1 MVVTVIATGFGT
13 DSNGAAPAAVKPAAA
28 AAPAAEEPIINI
40 PKVEDT
46 SLDDDVIDIFNMF
59 KNK

>member
-1 MVVTVIATGFGT
+1 VLQ
-13 DSNGAAPAAVKPAAA
+13 
-28 AAPAAEEPIINI
+28 I
-40 PKVEDT
+40 PKEEDT

>member
-1 MVVTVIATGFGT
+1 MRVTVIATGFGT
-13 DSNGAAPAAVKPAAA
+13 DSNVKPAASKSAAA
-28 AAPAAEEPIINI
+28 AAPATEEPVLQI
-40 PKVEDT
+40 PKEEDT